1 MTTVVT
7 RDPEGTEEVGRRFA
21 ERIKPGDVIAMIGT
35 LGSGKTRF
43 VAGVCDAIG
52 IRGHFGSPTF
62 TLINEYHADPL
73 IIVHADMYRISSRA
87 EVAEIGL
94 EEYFRPPYVCFIEW
108 ADHVLDLLPQGHY
121 LISFGHGDS
130 ETERKIIIQDPAER
144 TE

>member
-1 MTTVVT
+1 MSTIVT
-7 RDPEGTEEVGRRFA
+7 RTASGTEEVGLRFA
-21 ERIKPGDVIAMIGT
+21 GLIKPGDVVAMIGT

-43 VAGVCDAIG
+43 VAGVCGALG
-52 IRGHFGSPTF
+52 ISGHFGSPTF

-73 IIVHADMYRISSRA
+73 VIVHADMYRISSRA

-121 LISFGHGDS
+121 LITFEHGDS
-130 ETERKIIIQDPAER
+130 ETERKITIRPPGELP
-144 TE
+144 

>member
-7 RDPEGTEEVGRRFA
+7 RDAAATEEMGARFA
-21 ERIKPGDVIAMIGT
+21 GVISPGDVVAMTGN

-43 VAGVCDAIG
+43 VSGVCEALG
-52 IRGHFGSPTF
+52 ILGHFGSPTF
-62 TLINEYHADPL
+62 TLINEYRADRL
-73 IIVHADMYRISSRA
+73 IIVHADMYRISSLA

-121 LISFGHGDS
+121 LITFEHGDS
-130 ETERKIIIQDPAER
+130 ETERKITIRRPGETSI
-144 TE
+144 